1 MAPSVPLASAL
12 QQRLQLC
19 AVESDHGLSVDHRD
33 RRGEEP
39 LVLELAEGLL
49 VHADVLLGESHAAL
63 VKELLHLAAEQSA
76 RLRVD
81 YDRLRHRPSASMRF
95 YRGIPLAISRILP
108 PSSLIHP

>member
-12 QQRLQLC
+12 QQRLQLR

-39 LVLELAEGLL
+39 LVLQLGEGLL
-49 VHADVLLGESHAAL
+49 VGADVLLGESHAAL

-76 RLRVD
+76 RLRID
-81 YDRLRHRPSASMRF
+81 YDRLRHRSPPPCAST
-95 YRGIPLAISRILP
+95 ACASRIFPLRGY
-108 PSSLIHP
+108 LVRCRAA

>member
-12 QQRLQLC
+12 QQRLQLR

-33 RRGEEP
+33 RRGKES

-49 VHADVLLGESHAAL
+49 VGADVLLGEGDAAL

-76 RLRVD
+76 RLRID
-81 YDRLRHRPSASMRF
+81 HDRLRHRSSAFMRLYRVILQDIPSAEAARD
-95 YRGIPLAISRILP
+95 P
-108 PSSLIHP
+108 